1 MKKVQTKD
9 ANTPVRIHNDLA
21 SGKGDFSACMLDV
34 LFYILSDLKQGERY
48 YTIKAL
54 DIMDI
59 TGREWQYQQFREA
72 TESIGSRMFEIE
84 TQKSSLQLWLFSSVE
99 YIKGTGSFEVELSEK
114 ALPYLFDLKNN
125 FTSMQLKSLLM
136 CTSKYAKRLYMLGCQ
151 WRGAGKVPQMTI
163 DELKIMLGLK
173 DPKGKKKEQYE
184 RFTDFKRKVLD
195 IAKLQINN
203 ETDII
208 IDYQLTKRG
217 RSYYW
222 IDILINHQAGKQLSI
237 NFNKPIEVQKAT
249 QTIMQYGFSETQAV
263 AMAKL
268 GLKEFEK
275 HRDKVMDRVKLG
287 ELSTDAF
294 IPYIIKIYQ
303 KKGVLVKLV
312 ESETSE

>member
-9 ANTPVRIHNDLA
+9 VNTPVRIHNDLA
-21 SGKGDFSACMLDV
+21 SGRGDFSACMLDV
-34 LFYILSDLKQGERY
+34 LFYILSDLKKGERY
-48 YTIKAL
+48 YIIKAT
-54 DIMDI
+54 DIMEL

-72 TESIGSRMFEIE
+72 TEAIGSRMFEIE
-84 TQKSSLQLWLFSSVE
+84 NKKSSLQLWLFASVE
-99 YIKGTGSFEVELSEK
+99 YIKGSGSFEVEISEK
-114 ALPYLFDLKNN
+114 AIPYLFDLKDN
-125 FTSMQLKSLLM
+125 FTSMQLKSMLT

-151 WRGAGKVPQMTI
+151 WRGRGSVPQMTI

-173 DPKGKKKEQYE
+173 DPKGKRPEKYK
-184 RFTDFKRKVLD
+184 RFSQFKAQVLD
-195 IAKLQINN
+195 VAKLQINN

-222 IDILINHQAGKQLSI
+222 IDILINYQAGKQLSI
-237 NFNKPIEVQKAT
+237 NFDKPIEVQRAT

-275 HRDKVMDRVKLG
+275 HRDKVMDKVQSG

-303 KKGVLVKLV
+303 KKGVLVRLP
-312 ESETSE
+312 ENE